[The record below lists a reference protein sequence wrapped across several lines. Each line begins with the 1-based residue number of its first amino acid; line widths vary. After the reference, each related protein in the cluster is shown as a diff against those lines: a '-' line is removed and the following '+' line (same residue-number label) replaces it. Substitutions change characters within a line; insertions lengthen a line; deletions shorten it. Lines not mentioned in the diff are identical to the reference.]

1 MAEFLSQEWIAEL
14 DAAAASLHSGSD
26 ARLTIEQRVHGVP
39 GLPAADV
46 IYHLVIEPS
55 AARVASGAAGS
66 PDVTITTDYETARAL
81 HEGRTTAQHA
91 LVSGEYKVRG
101 RLTALRALTDLDDVF
116 APVRART
123 TFPDTYGL
131 RSDHD
136 PDG

>member
-14 DAAAASLHSGSD
+14 DAAAASLRSGSD
-26 ARLTIEQRVHGVP
+26 ARLTIEQRIHGVP
-39 GLPAADV
+39 GLAGADV

-55 AARVASGAAGS
+55 AARVASGAAS
-66 PDVTITTDYETARAL
+66 APDVTITTDYETARAL

-91 LVSGEYKVRG
+91 LVSGRYKVRG
-101 RLTALRALTDLDDVF
+101 RLTALRVLTELDDAF

-123 TFPDTYGL
+123 TFSDADGL